1 MACGAPALV
10 KEGGHEMRCFVQSI
24 QMAVVGSV
32 VGARL
37 EVTVTER
44 TSENREIMREM
55 KCMMMHVSA

>member
-44 TSENREIMREM
+44 TSENREM
-55 KCMMMHVSA
+55 KCMMMHVPA

>member
-32 VGARL
+32 VGARS
-37 EVTVTER
+37 R
-44 TSENREIMREM
+44 SNSNRENKREQRNE
-55 KCMMMHVSA
+55 MHDDARARL